1 MEEFSFDATQFSID
15 GRPRFLVATFTK
27 NWDKFPTNSR
37 DDSCFHHF
45 GYILSDKSTNCYRLQ
60 HGRIDEKYMNTS
72 VDFSTLACRE
82 KSACPA
88 NQHHPYF
95 VIFRNNCRT
104 PNFDILLRFFLLY
117 RVPFSK
123 GSADISLETNLTFL
137 LSFQLTAT
145 I

>member
-45 GYILSDKSTNCYRLQ
+45 GYILSDNSTNYYRLQ

-72 VDFSTLACRE
+72 VDSQPWLVE
-82 KSACPA
+82 KS
-88 NQHHPYF
+88 QH
-95 VIFRNNCRT
+95 VQQINT
-104 PNFDILLRFFLLY
+104 TL
-117 RVPFSK
+117 
-123 GSADISLETNLTFL
+123 ISLYSVTTAGRQILTYCFVFFA
-137 LSFQLTAT
+137 LSFPLFQRLSRY
-145 I
+145 IIGD